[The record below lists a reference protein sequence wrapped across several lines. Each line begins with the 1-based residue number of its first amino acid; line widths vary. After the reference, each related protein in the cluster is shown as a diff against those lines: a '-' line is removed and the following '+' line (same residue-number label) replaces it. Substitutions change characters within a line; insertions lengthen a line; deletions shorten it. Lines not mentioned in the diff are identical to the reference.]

1 MRLFT
6 MTIAGLLFV
15 GMTGLALANPSMLP
29 KHPGYPSG
37 GEFANDTGQQ
47 NLTNSQSLIEAAK
60 SGDTSMTPTFMDQNT
75 VNQNNA
81 RISERGGAGQSPVVG
96 PNAKTEPSVKEAE
109 RKTKWS
115 FRDGA
120 AHYCAVRSK
129 ACAPTRARPPRL

>member
-6 MTIAGLLFV
+6 MIIGGLLFV

-29 KHPGYPSG
+29 NHPGYPSG

-60 SGDTSMTPTFMDQNT
+60 SGDTSMTPTFMDQNP
-75 VNQNNA
+75 VNQNNV
-81 RISERGGAGQSPVVG
+81 RISERGGAGQSPVVR

-109 RKTKWS
+109 RKTK
-115 FRDGA
+115 
-120 AHYCAVRSK
+120 
-129 ACAPTRARPPRL
+129 

>member
-75 VNQNNA
+75 VHQNDA

-96 PNAKTEPSVKEAE
+96 PTAKTEPSVKEAE
-109 RKTKWS
+109 RKTK
-115 FRDGA
+115 
-120 AHYCAVRSK
+120 
-129 ACAPTRARPPRL
+129 

>member
-1 MRLFT
+1 

-60 SGDTSMTPTFMDQNT
+60 SGDTSKTPTFMDQNT
-75 VNQNNA
+75 VNQDNA
-81 RISERGGAGQSPVVG
+81 RISERGGAGQLPVVG

-109 RKTKWS
+109 RKTE
-115 FRDGA
+115 
-120 AHYCAVRSK
+120 
-129 ACAPTRARPPRL
+129 

>member
-6 MTIAGLLFV
+6 IATTGLVFF
-15 GMTGLALANPSMLP
+15 GMTVLALANPSMLP

-60 SGDTSMTPTFMDQNT
+60 SGDTSMTPTFMDQNP
-75 VNQNNA
+75 VNQNNV
-81 RISERGGAGQSPVVG
+81 RISERGGAGQSPVVR

-109 RKTKWS
+109 RKTK
-115 FRDGA
+115 
-120 AHYCAVRSK
+120 
-129 ACAPTRARPPRL
+129 

>member
-1 MRLFT
+1 M
-6 MTIAGLLFV
+6 FV

-47 NLTNSQSLIEAAK
+47 NLTHSQSLMEAAK
-60 SGDTSMTPTFMDQNT
+60 SGDTNMIPTLMDQNT
-75 VNQNNA
+75 VEQTHA

-109 RKTKWS
+109 RKTK
-115 FRDGA
+115 
-120 AHYCAVRSK
+120 
-129 ACAPTRARPPRL
+129 

>member
-60 SGDTSMTPTFMDQNT
+60 SGDTSMTTTFMDQNT

-109 RKTKWS
+109 RKTK
-115 FRDGA
+115 
-120 AHYCAVRSK
+120 
-129 ACAPTRARPPRL
+129 

>member
-1 MRLFT
+1 

-60 SGDTSMTPTFMDQNT
+60 SGDTSMTPKFMDQNT

-109 RKTKWS
+109 RKTK
-115 FRDGA
+115 
-120 AHYCAVRSK
+120 
-129 ACAPTRARPPRL
+129 